1 MKRYVL
7 IILLF
12 LILTSIVTFPLAF
25 NMNSHIAGCSISN
38 EPFSSIWGA
47 WWLKFSFANNISAE
61 STFFWGY
68 PFGVD
73 VYANRPINFIFT
85 FTNFILSLVFSP
97 IATYNIQIVGSI
109 FLTAFFTYLLA
120 NYITKNKL
128 SSIVAGITF
137 GFCPYIIVH
146 SWQLMAETF
155 LWPIPFLL
163 WSGFR
168 LREENKLYLKVIFV
182 ACFAFSSINFGVAY
196 YSAFIMGIFL
206 VYLMGNWKI
215 NKRYL
220 GGMVVLLSVAFV
232 ILIPQILQIVSASGS
247 HVGSSPSAFNPYHR
261 PFDDLF
267 NQAARPL
274 SYFLPTVYHPLF
286 GSFTEKFAGSSFYGK
301 SLIEHA
307 LYLGWVPLVLGVLTF
322 SLWKKKQGF
331 SEQERFYIGFFVI
344 LSIAAWFFSQPPWW
358 RWGPFRIFMPSYFM
372 YKILPMFRAY
382 CRFGVVVMFSL
393 AMLVGFGMK
402 FILERLKA
410 DKLKISTT
418 ILFVLLVLFEFMN
431 YPPSKVIDLTQYPK
445 VYDWVKV
452 QPEEIVIAQYPLDL
466 DGQNAKYNF
475 YQTIHQKRMVNGTVP
490 GSRANKILHK
500 IENLG
505 DEDSAGI
512 LSWLGADFVLLN
524 VKWYKDNDDIEEG
537 KKIEGISVNNGLRF
551 VRKFDDIEV
560 YQVIAESLDP
570 NIK

>member
-1 MKRYVL
+1 
-7 IILLF
+7 
-12 LILTSIVTFPLAF
+12 
-25 NMNSHIAGCSISN
+25 
-38 EPFSSIWGA
+38 
-47 WWLKFSFANNISAE
+47 
-61 STFFWGY
+61 
-68 PFGVD
+68 
-73 VYANRPINFIFT
+73 
-85 FTNFILSLVFSP
+85 
-97 IATYNIQIVGSI
+97 
-109 FLTAFFTYLLA
+109 
-120 NYITKNKL
+120 
-128 SSIVAGITF
+128 
-137 GFCPYIIVH
+137 
-146 SWQLMAETF
+146 
-155 LWPIPFLL
+155 
-163 WSGFR
+163 
-168 LREENKLYLKVIFV
+168 
-182 ACFAFSSINFGVAY
+182 
-196 YSAFIMGIFL
+196 
-206 VYLMGNWKI
+206 
-215 NKRYL
+215 
-220 GGMVVLLSVAFV
+220 
-232 ILIPQILQIVSASGS
+232 
-247 HVGSSPSAFNPYHR
+247 
-261 PFDDLF
+261 
-267 NQAARPL
+267 
-274 SYFLPTVYHPLF
+274 
-286 GSFTEKFAGSSFYGK
+286 
-301 SLIEHA
+301 
-307 LYLGWVPLVLGVLTF
+307 
-322 SLWKKKQGF
+322 
-331 SEQERFYIGFFVI
+331 
-344 LSIAAWFFSQPPWW
+344 
-358 RWGPFRIFMPSYFM
+358 M